1 MGKERSSREESKI
14 VKDALRSEGGYWDY
28 DDPDFRGFV
37 KGYTIYGNP
46 RTAKMAFIFEK
57 DSSMALFR
65 ELWNWPINPRQ
76 ALTII
81 SSFNP
86 SKELLEDL
94 PKMKLRKIFYIG
106 DLDPVSIYT
115 YLSLKHLNIN
125 PMPSDKP
132 KLKLEGFRLSVKDCQ
147 KNIQMKRAC
156 IKLSDEE
163 KIILDFVS
171 KFNTP
176 EIKSEI
182 EFLKKGIK
190 FEIEGFINCNK
201 HGREGFSKYI
211 KKLLR

>member
-1 MGKERSSREESKI
+1 
-14 VKDALRSEGGYWDY
+14 
-28 DDPDFRGFV
+28 
-37 KGYTIYGNP
+37 
-46 RTAKMAFIFEK
+46 
-57 DSSMALFR
+57 
-65 ELWNWPINPRQ
+65 
-76 ALTII
+76 
-81 SSFNP
+81 
-86 SKELLEDL
+86 
-94 PKMKLRKIFYIG
+94 
-106 DLDPVSIYT
+106 
-115 YLSLKHLNIN
+115 
-125 PMPSDKP
+125 
-132 KLKLEGFRLSVKDCQ
+132 
-147 KNIQMKRAC
+147 MKRAC